1 MIIRTL
7 LSPSTPALT
16 VGDAVGQALFRMAE
30 HGVEHLPVVSAE
42 GQLLAIVSEQALRE
56 QSSPDMP
63 LLALIGTGPV
73 FVTPEAHI
81 FDAAHMMLQHDLS
94 VLPIATAQGEY
105 LGLVQRAAVFSQL
118 ARMLATEE
126 TGAIV
131 VLEARARDFSLA
143 QLAHV
148 VEQNDVRI
156 LSVSTEEDLEADV
169 VRATLKLNVS
179 DTARVR
185 HIMEHLDYKI
195 VGVFD
200 EVDDDMQERVE
211 EFMRYLEV

>member
-1 MIIRTL
+1 MIVNTL
-7 LSPSTPALT
+7 LSPTTPALT
-16 VGDAVGQALFRMAE
+16 VGDAVGQALFRMTE
-30 HGVEHLPVVSAE
+30 HGVGHLPVVSAE
-42 GQLLAIVSEQALRE
+42 GQLLALVSEEALRE
-56 QSSPDMP
+56 QSSPDTP
-63 LLALIGTGPV
+63 LLALIGTGPA

-81 FDAAHMMLQHDLS
+81 FDAAHMMLRHDLS

-118 ARMLATEE
+118 AHMLATEE

-131 VLEARARDFSLA
+131 VLEASARDFSLA

-169 VRATLKLNVS
+169 MRATLKLNVN

-185 HIMEHLDYKI
+185 HLMEHLDYKI

-200 EVDDDMQERVE
+200 EMDDDLQERVE
-211 EFMRYLEV
+211 EFVRYLEV

>member
-7 LSPSTPALT
+7 LSPSIPALT
-16 VGDAVGQALFRMAE
+16 VGEAVGQALFRMAE
-30 HGVEHLPVVSAE
+30 HGVEHLPVISAE
-42 GQLLAIVSEQALRE
+42 GQLLALVSEEVLRE
-56 QSSPDMP
+56 QSSPDTP
-63 LLALIGTGPV
+63 LLALIGTGPA

-81 FDAAHMMLQHDLS
+81 FDAAHMMLRHDLS

-118 ARMLATEE
+118 AHMLATEE
-126 TGAIV
+126 FGAIV

-156 LSVSTEEDLEADV
+156 LSVSTEEDLEADI
-169 VRATLKLNVS
+169 VRATLKLNVN

-185 HIMEHLDYKI
+185 HLMEHLDYNI

-200 EVDDDMQERVE
+200 ELDDDMQERVE

>member
-7 LSPSTPALT
+7 LSPSIQALT
-16 VGDAVGQALFRMAE
+16 VGDAVGQALYRMAE
-30 HGVEHLPVVSAE
+30 HGVGHLPVISAE
-42 GQLLAIVSEQALRE
+42 GQLLALVSEEVLRE
-56 QSSPDMP
+56 QSSPDTP
-63 LLALIGTGPV
+63 LLALIGTGPA

-81 FDAAHMMLQHDLS
+81 FDAAHMMLRHDLS

-118 ARMLATEE
+118 AHMLATEE
-126 TGAIV
+126 SGAIV
-131 VLEARARDFSLA
+131 VLETRARDFSLA

-156 LSVSTEEDLEADV
+156 LSVSTEEDLEANV
-169 VRATLKLNVS
+169 VRATLKLSVN

-185 HIMEHLDYKI
+185 HLMEHLDYKI

-200 EVDDDMQERVE
+200 EMDDDLQERVE
-211 EFMRYLEV
+211 EFVRYLEV